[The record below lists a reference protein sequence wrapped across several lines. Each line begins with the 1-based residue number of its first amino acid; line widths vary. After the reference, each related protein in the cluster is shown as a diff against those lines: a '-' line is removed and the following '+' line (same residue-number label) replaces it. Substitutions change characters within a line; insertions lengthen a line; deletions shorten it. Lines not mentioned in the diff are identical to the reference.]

1 MHSLHFFAELILL
14 LLQTSV
20 EQIEN
25 DFAQFVVVTQFLQ
38 SIYLLHKLVDLIMT
52 RLPHDEVDEDLTL
65 DEIKALGF
73 LQFFVLNLQEI

>member
-1 MHSLHFFAELILL
+1 MHSLHSFAELILL
-14 LLQTSV
+14 LLQTSM

-38 SIYLLHKLVDLIMT
+38 CIYLLHKLVDLIMT
-52 RLPHDEVDEDLTL
+52 RLPHDEVDEYLTL